1 MASGSL
7 PAAPATRP
15 CSTRMTTFLNR
26 LPGDRTIWMT
36 AIFLGLISVLA
47 VYSSISTLAVKRDIS
62 TLHFLFKHL
71 LMLGT
76 GGLIMYYAS
85 TLRFGVYSRLAQLGI
100 WVTAGLLLLTLVL
113 GSNINDA
120 SRWLRIPGVG
130 LSFQTSDL
138 AKVVLIVYLARLLG
152 KHQDEEWTFR
162 EVALRLML
170 PVGVVCGLI
179 LPANFSTAAML
190 FAICLV
196 LMFIG
201 RVPLKW
207 LFAIVGIAVGSF
219 LLLVAVNEAADL
231 NVLPRVE
238 TWERRIDSF
247 GKADSDANYQTEHAK
262 IAIASGGLF
271 PNGPGSGASRN
282 WLPHPYSD
290 MIYAFIVEEYGSI
303 LGGLGLLLLYLILL
317 HRAIAVA
324 KKCEKPFGALAAV
337 GLGLLLVMQAMINM
351 AVAVNLLPVTG
362 QPLPLVSMGG
372 TSAWFTCLAIGII
385 LSVSRGAE
393 QQLVQKKDAKPRTAV
408 A

>member
-1 MASGSL
+1 
-7 PAAPATRP
+7 
-15 CSTRMTTFLNR
+15 MTTLVNR

-47 VYSSISTLAVKRDIS
+47 VYSSISSLAVKRDIS
-62 TLHFLFKHL
+62 TLHFLFKHM

-85 TLRFGVYSRLAQLGI
+85 SLRFGVYSKLAQLGI

-138 AKVVLIVYLARLLG
+138 AKVVLVAYLARVLSKADG
-152 KHQDEEWTFR
+152 EWTLR
-162 EVALRLML
+162 DVALKLMV
-170 PVGVVCGLI
+170 PVGVICGLI
-179 LPANFSTAAML
+179 LPANFSTAAVL
-190 FAICLV
+190 FMVCV
-196 LMFIG
+196 TLMFVAQVPIKHLVVLIG
-201 RVPLKW
+201 
-207 LFAIVGIAVGSF
+207 AAIAVF
-219 LLLVAVNEAADL
+219 AMLLLIADFFPDL
-231 NVLPRVE
+231 LPRMA
-238 TWERRIDSF
+238 TWAARLKAF
-247 GKADSDANYQTEHAK
+247 GSDAGGDANYQVEHAK

-317 HRAIAVA
+317 HRAMVIA
-324 KKCEKPFGALAAV
+324 KKCEKPFGALVAI
-337 GLGLLLVMQAMINM
+337 GLGFMLVVQAMINM

-385 LSVSRGAE
+385 LSVSRGST
-393 QQLVQKKDAKPRTAV
+393 QQPIEKKDAKLRTAT

>member
-1 MASGSL
+1 
-7 PAAPATRP
+7 
-15 CSTRMTTFLNR
+15 MTHLLNR

-47 VYSSISTLAVKRDIS
+47 VYSSIGALAVKRDIS

-76 GGLIMYYAS
+76 GGLIMYFAS

-100 WVTAGLLLLTLVL
+100 WLTAGLLLLTLLL

-138 AKVVLIVYLARLLG
+138 AKVVLVAYLARVLG
-152 KHQDEEWTFR
+152 KSDGAWTLR
-162 EVALRLML
+162 EVALKLML
-170 PVGVVCGLI
+170 PVGVICGLI
-179 LPANFSTAAML
+179 LPANFSTAAVL
-190 FAICLV
+190 FLV
-196 LMFIG
+196 CVALMFVAQVPIKHLALLIG
-201 RVPLKW
+201 AAVAA
-207 LFAIVGIAVGSF
+207 FA
-219 LLLVAVNEAADL
+219 LLLLIADFL
-231 NVLPRVE
+231 PDLLPRMA
-238 TWERRIDSF
+238 TWAARLKAF
-247 GKADSDANYQTEHAK
+247 GSGAGGDANYQVEHAK
-262 IAIASGGLF
+262 IAIASGGLL

-290 MIYAFIVEEYGSI
+290 MIYAFIVEEYGSL

-317 HRAIAVA
+317 HRAVAIAR
-324 KKCEKPFGALAAV
+324 KCEKPFGALVSV
-337 GLGLLLVMQAMINM
+337 GLGLLLVVQAMINM

-393 QQLVQKKDAKPRTAV
+393 QQQHEKKDAKPRTAI